1 MFLVN
6 RDDMHFLPPTT
17 TTFFFFY
24 LETAR
29 WNLVNKDG
37 TSNMFYDPTGMF
49 ALTTD
54 GRNSLK
60 PQGGRVEENNAF

>member
-1 MFLVN
+1 M
-6 RDDMHFLPPTT
+6 TT
-17 TTFFFFY
+17 FFFY

-49 ALTTD
+49 ALATD